1 MYITKWCKKLK
12 AALAVFSGFYLSSP
26 KLKYTINKRCK
37 RVFGSIF
44 RLERNNQCSTFTVNI
59 ESSLNEHFYLLA
71 SKYILI
77 PGLRCIPTVRG
88 VCFKVYIVY
97 LITFQSLSSTFKCN
111 IFLTKILANAPLKIN
126 QSNIVNRTG
135 PWGPFLCHFIKK
147 FTPKVSTGF
156 RYFW

>member
-44 RLERNNQCSTFTVNI
+44 RLERNNQCSTFTINI
-59 ESSLNEHFYLLA
+59 ESSLNEHIYLLA

-111 IFLTKILANAPLKIN
+111 IFLTKILANAPLN
-126 QSNIVNRTG
+126 AVNYLRT
-135 PWGPFLCHFIKK
+135 
-147 FTPKVSTGF
+147 
-156 RYFW
+156 RYFNIGRLFQSPASQHPQFLFLDR